1 MASKRKRLTLKEKID
16 ILEFRTSNTMG
27 VRALADKFSVS
38 KTQIADII
46 ANKDALYKIWAENGE
61 EKRKWTKLQKTETS
75 IIDNEVLNWFSKL
88 REKNLPVSGPM
99 LQEKSKQIAEMHGF
113 DFKGSNAVVFKLFLY
128 TAHRTLQKIFTA
140 H

>member
-16 ILEFRTSNTMG
+16 ILEFRTLNTMG

-61 EKRKWTKLQKTETS
+61 EKRKWTKL
-75 IIDNEVLNWFSKL
+75 
-88 REKNLPVSGPM
+88 
-99 LQEKSKQIAEMHGF
+99 
-113 DFKGSNAVVFKLFLY
+113 
-128 TAHRTLQKIFTA
+128 
-140 H
+140 